1 MLVLL
6 LVILLNALG
15 YLAGWGLARLYR
27 FDHTHRITLAI
38 EIGMQN
44 AGMGVALALAH
55 FRDQP
60 EVALPG
66 ALFAV
71 WCIITAAGASA
82 YFRHKQTLVKA

>member
-1 MLVLL
+1 
-6 LVILLNALG
+6 
-15 YLAGWGLARLYR
+15 
-27 FDHTHRITLAI
+27 
-38 EIGMQN
+38 MQN

-82 YFRHKQTLVKA
+82 YFRHKTALVKA